1 MRRLS
6 LLTDDPDVDHA
17 REGLT
22 WRALR
27 VADKLGSERIGAAL
41 YDLPEAERTWPYHYH
56 HGVEEWLYVVAG
68 SPTVRT
74 PAGEQTLRPGD
85 VLCFP
90 ANEQGAHTVI
100 GPGKV
105 LILSANR
112 APSIAV
118 YPDSDKIG
126 TRPGTAAGRQDNLDF
141 RRQDAVDY
149 WEGE

>member
-1 MRRLS
+1 MRRLN
-6 LLTDDPDVDHA
+6 LLTDDPDVDHT

-27 VADKLGSERIGAAL
+27 AGDKLGGERIGAAL
-41 YDLPEAERTWPYHYH
+41 YDLPDGERTWPYHYH

-90 ANEQGAHTVI
+90 GNERGAHAVT

-112 APSIAV
+112 TPSIAV

-126 TRPGTAAGRQDNLDF
+126 LRPGPEAGRRDNVDF